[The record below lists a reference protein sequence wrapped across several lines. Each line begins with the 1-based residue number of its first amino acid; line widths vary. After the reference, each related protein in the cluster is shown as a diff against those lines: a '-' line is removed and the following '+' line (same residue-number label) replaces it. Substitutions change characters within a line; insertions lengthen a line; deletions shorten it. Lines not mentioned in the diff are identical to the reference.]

1 MKIGSQDP
9 RVLVAPQPHGFDE
22 FDGEDATRFAAN
34 YGLHLDPYQA
44 LTCRTWMRRT
54 KSGAWCADTW
64 GISVARQN
72 GKNGALEAVELYG
85 MVVLGLK
92 FLHTAHEVKTARK
105 AFMRLLGFFEN
116 ERDFPDLAAMVREI
130 RKTNGQE
137 AILLTNGGT
146 IEFVARSKGSGRG
159 FTVDVLVLD
168 EAQDLKDDELEALLP
183 TISAAPS
190 GDPATIYM
198 GTPPKDEALSEEGKG
213 APFLRVR
220 NGAAEGTAKRLAW
233 VEFSLDVDLDT
244 MTDDEIA
251 DLVADDANV
260 YATNPAVGRRINI
273 KTIHGEREKFAPRSF
288 ARERLN
294 VWPVPRVGAKAALS
308 VDAWSLRTIEAASS
322 AWPLAAVGLDMDK
335 QGRTW
340 LAVAAHA
347 DDPGVHVEL
356 TAVDPL
362 EQGVDA
368 AVSLLWQMCKRRRP
382 VVLPADSGA
391 AVLEPALRAKQMSVY
406 RLSPI
411 EMVQASMSIAQAMKD
426 KTISHLDDAVLA
438 QGVRESS
445 RVGMKG
451 SQWRLGRD
459 GEQSGAPIQAVACAH
474 MGAVKWAKR
483 RSAEPVGRNRQRV
496 ERTREVMGA

>member
-9 RVLVAPQPHGFDE
+9 RVLVAPQPHGSDE
-22 FDGEDATRFAAN
+22 YDGEDATRFAAN
-34 YGLHLDPYQA
+34 YRLHLDPYQA

-105 AFMRLLGFFEN
+105 AFLRLLSFFEN
-116 ERDFPDLAAMVREI
+116 EREYPDLAGMVQEI

-137 AILLTNGGT
+137 AIVLRNGGS

-220 NGAAEGTAKRLAW
+220 NAAVEGVAKRVAW

-244 MTDDEIA
+244 MTDEEIA
-251 DLVADDANV
+251 ALVADDANV

-273 KTIHGEREKFAPRSF
+273 KTIHGEREKFSPRSF

-294 VWPVPRVGAKAALS
+294 VWPVPRAGAKAALH
-308 VDAWSLRTIEAASS
+308 VAAWEGSTVAEASPE
-322 AWPLAAVGLDMDK
+322 WPLAAVGVDMDK
-335 QGRTW
+335 QGRAW

-347 DDPGVHVEL
+347 DEPVVHVEL

-368 AVSLLWQMCKRRRP
+368 AVSLLWKMCRRRRP
-382 VVLPADSGA
+382 VVLPSDSGA
-391 AVLEPALRAKQMSVY
+391 AVLEPALRAKQMRVY
-406 RLSPI
+406 RLAPI
-411 EMVQASMSIAQAMKD
+411 EMAQASMGVAQAMKD
-426 KTISHLDDAVLA
+426 KTISHLDDEVLA

-451 SQWRLGRD
+451 SQWRLGRE
-459 GEQSGAPIQAVACAH
+459 GEMSGAPIQAVACAH

-483 RSAEPVGRNRQRV
+483 VRAEKVGRSRERV
-496 ERTREVMGA
+496 ARVGAR